1 MAPLK
6 IVLRDLK
13 RMVRNPVRTAL
24 LFALP
29 LMLAGIFS
37 LVFGGGAAS
46 EISIRVLVFDEDQGL
61 VSRLLGGAGSSPE
74 MDRRLDLV
82 PVGKEGFEMMERGEA
97 SALVHFPPGFTKNYL
112 DGEPVVISIIKNPAE
127 RFLPQVVEEGGRIGA
142 EILSQ
147 GSRVFRTELAT
158 IGGMTQNTAFPSD
171 LAVGSVASGVNNK
184 LQSLKRWVFPPVIN
198 LETTTVTPEITDE
211 EGAGGGISILGFL
224 LPGLSMMGILFL
236 AQSATR
242 DILHDRESGLVR
254 HLLTAPVSPVDYIAG
269 KCLSV
274 LVVSSLGF
282 FFLVAF
288 GIAAGVDW
296 GPAATTIALVLAAS
310 LAAAGAL
317 VLISSLVGTERQADA
332 LSTIVIMVWSLIG
345 GAFVPISQF
354 PDFLRPL
361 AKTTPV
367 FWAVDGFHKAMQQG
381 ADIAAVSTNL
391 LVLGGTGLI
400 FLGLGAAALRRRMA
414 GGLI

>member
-29 LMLAGIFS
+29 LMLAGIFA

-46 EISIRVLVFDEDQGL
+46 EISIRVLVYDEDQGL
-61 VSRLLGGAGSSPE
+61 VSRLLGGAGASPD

-82 PVGKEGFEMMERGEA
+82 PVGAEGFDMMERGEA
-97 SALVHFPPGFTKNYL
+97 SALVHIPAGFTQAYL
-112 DGEPVVISIIKNPAE
+112 DGEPAVIPIIKNPAE

-142 EILSQ
+142 EVLSQ
-147 GSRVFRTELAT
+147 GSRVFRTELAA
-158 IGGMTQNTAFPSD
+158 IGSMTSNTAFPSD
-171 LAVGSVASGVNNK
+171 LAVGSVASGVNHK
-184 LQSLKRWVFPPVIN
+184 LESLERWIFPPVID
-198 LETTTVTPEITDE
+198 LETVTVTPEITDE
-211 EGAGGGISILGFL
+211 GEGNGSGILGYF

-254 HLLTAPVSPVDYIAG
+254 HLLTAPVSPADYILG

-274 LVVSSLGF
+274 LVVSILGF
-282 FFLVAF
+282 FFLVIF
-288 GIAAGVDW
+288 GIVAGVDW
-296 GPAATTIALVLAAS
+296 GPAATTVALVLAAS
-310 LAAAGAL
+310 LAASGAL

-332 LSTIVIMVWSLIG
+332 LSTIVIMVWCLIG

-367 FWAVDGFHKAMQQG
+367 YWAIDGFQKAMHQG
-381 ADIAAVSTNL
+381 ADLAAVSTNL
-391 LVLGGTGLI
+391 MLLGGAGLI

>member
-24 LFALP
+24 LFSLP

-46 EISIRVLVFDEDQGL
+46 EISIRVLVYDEDQSL
-61 VSRLLGGAGSSPE
+61 ISRLLGGAGSSPE
-74 MDRRLDLV
+74 LDRRLDLV
-82 PVGKEGFEMMERGEA
+82 PVGEEGFEMMERGEA
-97 SALVHFPPGFTKNYL
+97 SALVHFPAGFTQNYL
-112 DGEPVVISIIKNPAE
+112 DGEPAVISIVKNPAE
-127 RFLPQVVEEGGRIGA
+127 RFLPQVIEEGGRIGA
-142 EILSQ
+142 EVLSQ
-147 GSRVFRTELAT
+147 GSRVFRTELET
-158 IGGMTQNTAFPSD
+158 IGAMTANTAFPSD
-171 LAVGSVASGVNNK
+171 LAVGSVASGVNHK
-184 LQSLKRWVFPPVIN
+184 LQSLERWVFPPVIN
-198 LETTTVTPEITDE
+198 LETTTVTPDTADVE
-211 EGAGGGISILGFL
+211 EAGGSSILGYF

-254 HLLTAPVSPVDYIAG
+254 HLLTAPVSPVDYIFG
-269 KCLSV
+269 KCISV
-274 LVVSSLGF
+274 LVVSTLGF
-282 FFLVAF
+282 FFLIAF
-288 GIAAGVDW
+288 GIAAGVNW
-296 GPAATTIALVLAAS
+296 GPATTTIALVLAAS
-310 LAAAGAL
+310 LAASGAL

-332 LSTIVIMVWSLIG
+332 LSTIVIMVWCLIG

-367 FWAVDGFHKAMQQG
+367 FWAVDGFQKAMQPG
-381 ADIAAVSTNL
+381 ADVAAVSTNL
-391 LVLGGTGLI
+391 MVLGGAGVI
-400 FLGLGAAALRRRMA
+400 FLGLGAVALRRRMA
-414 GGLI
+414 GGHI

>member
-6 IVLRDLK
+6 IVLRDLM

-29 LMLAGIFS
+29 LMLAGIFA
-37 LVFGGGAAS
+37 LVFGGGSAS
-46 EISIRVLVFDEDQGL
+46 EISIRVLVYDEDQGL
-61 VSRLLGGAGSSPE
+61 ISRLLGGAGASPD

-82 PVGKEGFEMMERGEA
+82 PVGAEGFDMMERGEA
-97 SALVHFPPGFTKNYL
+97 SALIHIPAGFTQAYL
-112 DGEPVVISIIKNPAE
+112 DGEPVVIPIIKNPAE

-147 GSRVFRTELAT
+147 GSRVFRTELET
-158 IGGMTQNTAFPSD
+158 IGSMTANDAFPSD
-171 LAVGSVASGVNNK
+171 LAVGSVASGVNHK
-184 LQSLKRWVFPPVIN
+184 LQSLERWVFPPVIN
-198 LETTTVTPEITDE
+198 LETTTVTPEITA
-211 EGAGGGISILGFL
+211 EGEGGGMSILGYF

-254 HLLTAPVSPVDYIAG
+254 HLLTAPVSPADYIFG

-274 LVVSSLGF
+274 LVVSTLGF

-296 GPAATTIALVLAAS
+296 GPAATTVALVLAAS
-310 LAAAGAL
+310 LAASGAL

-332 LSTIVIMVWSLIG
+332 LSTIVIMVWCLIG
-345 GAFVPISQF
+345 GAFVPVSQF
-354 PDFLRPL
+354 PNFFRPL

-367 FWAVDGFHKAMQQG
+367 FWAIDGFQKAMQQG
-381 ADIAAVSTNL
+381 AGITAVSTNL
-391 LVLGGTGLI
+391 LVLGGAGVI

>member
-1 MAPLK
+1 MAALI
-6 IVLRDLK
+6 IVVRDLK

-29 LMLAGIFS
+29 LMLAGIFA
-37 LVFGGGAAS
+37 LVFGRGATE
-46 EISIRVLVFDEDQGL
+46 EITIRVLVYDEDQGL
-61 VSRLLGGAGSSPE
+61 ISRLLGGAGASPD

-82 PVGKEGFEMMERGEA
+82 PVGAEGFEIMERGEA
-97 SALVHFPPGFTKNYL
+97 SALIHFPAGFTQSYL
-112 DGEPVVISIIKNPAE
+112 DGEPVVIPIVKNPAE

-142 EILSQ
+142 EVLSQ

-158 IGGMTQNTAFPSD
+158 IGSMTTNSTFPSD
-171 LAVGSVASGVNNK
+171 LAVGSVASGVNHK
-184 LQSLKRWVFPPVIN
+184 LESLERWVFPPVIN
-198 LETTTVTPEITDE
+198 LETTTVTPEITN
-211 EGAGGGISILGFL
+211 EGEGGGTSILGFF

-242 DILHDRESGLVR
+242 DILHDRESGLVK
-254 HLLTAPVSPVDYIAG
+254 HLLTAPVSPADYIFG

-274 LVVSSLGF
+274 LVVSTLGF
-282 FFLVAF
+282 FFLVVF
-288 GIAAGVDW
+288 GIAVGVDW
-296 GPAATTIALVLAAS
+296 GPAATTVALVLAAS
-310 LAAAGAL
+310 LAASGAL
-317 VLISSLVGTERQADA
+317 ILISSLVGTERQADA
-332 LSTIVIMVWSLIG
+332 LSTIVIMVWCLIG

-367 FWAVDGFHKAMQQG
+367 FWAVDGFQEAMQQG

-391 LVLGGTGLI
+391 LVLGGAGVI
-400 FLGLGAAALRRRMA
+400 FLVLGAAALRRRMA

>member
-1 MAPLK
+1 MAPLM
-6 IVLRDLK
+6 IVLRDLR

-29 LMLAGIFS
+29 LMLAGIFA
-37 LVFGGGAAS
+37 LVFGGDSVS
-46 EISIRVLVFDEDQGL
+46 EISIRVLVYDEDQGL

-82 PVGKEGFEMMERGEA
+82 PVGDEGFDMMERGEA
-97 SALVHFPPGFTKNYL
+97 SALVHFPAGFTQAYL
-112 DGEPVVISIIKNPAE
+112 DGEPTVISIVKNPAE
-127 RFLPQVVEEGGRIGA
+127 RFLPQVVEEGGRIAA

-147 GSRVFRTELAT
+147 GSRVFRTELET
-158 IGGMTQNTAFPSD
+158 IGGLTTAEAFPSD
-171 LAVGSVASGVNNK
+171 LAVAGVASGVNRK
-184 LQSLKRWVFPPVIN
+184 LQSLERWVFPPVID
-198 LETTTVTPEITDE
+198 LETTTATPDPTQE
-211 EGAGGGISILGFL
+211 GGGNGILGLF

-242 DILHDRESGLVR
+242 DILHDRESGLLR
-254 HLLTAPVSPVDYIAG
+254 RLLTAPVSPGDYILG

-274 LVVSSLGF
+274 LIVSTLGF

-296 GPAATTIALVLAAS
+296 GPAATTVALVLAAS
-310 LAAAGAL
+310 LAASGAL

-345 GAFVPISQF
+345 GAFLPVSQF
-354 PDFLRPL
+354 PAFLLPL

-367 FWAVDGFHKAMQQG
+367 YWAVDGFHVAMRQG
-381 ADIAAVSTNL
+381 ADIGAVSTNL
-391 LVLGGTGLI
+391 LVLGGAGVI

-414 GGLI
+414 RGLI

>member
-1 MAPLK
+1 MVPLK

-29 LMLAGIFS
+29 LMLAGIFA

-46 EISIRVLVFDEDQGL
+46 EISIRVLVYDEDQGL
-61 VSRLLGGAGSSPE
+61 VSRLLGGAGAGPE

-97 SALVHFPPGFTKNYL
+97 SALVHLPSGFTQNYL
-112 DGEPVVISIIKNPAE
+112 DGEPTVISIIKNPAE

-158 IGGMTQNTAFPSD
+158 IGNMTKNTAFPAD
-171 LAVGSVASGVNNK
+171 LAVGSVASGVNHK
-184 LQSLKRWVFPPVIN
+184 LQSLERWVFPPVIN

-211 EGAGGGISILGFL
+211 DGEGGGTGILGFF

-254 HLLTAPVSPVDYIAG
+254 HLLTAPVSSADYIAG

-274 LVVSSLGF
+274 LVVSTVGF
-282 FFLVAF
+282 FLLVAF

-296 GPAATTIALVLAAS
+296 GPAPTTVALVLTAS
-310 LAAAGAL
+310 LAAAGTL

-332 LSTIVIMVWSLIG
+332 LSTIIIMVWCLIG

-367 FWAVDGFHKAMQQG
+367 FWAVDGFQKAMQQG
-381 ADIAAVSTNL
+381 AGITAVSTNL
-391 LVLGGTGLI
+391 LVLGGAGVI

>member
-1 MAPLK
+1 MAPLI
-6 IVLRDLK
+6 IVLRDLR

-29 LMLAGIFS
+29 LMLAGIFA
-37 LVFGGGAAS
+37 LVFGGDAGS

-61 VSRLLGGAGSSPE
+61 VSRLLGGAGSSPD

-82 PVGKEGFEMMERGEA
+82 PVGNEGFKMMERGEA
-97 SALVHFPPGFTKNYL
+97 SALVHFPAGFTQSYL

-158 IGGMTQNTAFPSD
+158 IGSMTTNTAFPSD
-171 LAVGSVASGVNNK
+171 LAVGSVASGVNHK
-184 LQSLKRWVFPPVIN
+184 LQSLERWVFPPVID
-198 LETTTVTPEITDE
+198 LETTTVTPETTDE
-211 EGAGGGISILGFL
+211 GENSGNSILGFF

-254 HLLTAPVSPVDYIAG
+254 HLLTAPVSPADYILG

-274 LVVSSLGF
+274 LVVSTLGF

-296 GPAATTIALVLAAS
+296 GPAATTVALVLAAS

-317 VLISSLVGTERQADA
+317 VLISSMVGTERQADA

-345 GAFVPISQF
+345 GAFVPVSQF

-367 FWAVDGFHKAMQQG
+367 FWAVDGFQKAMQQG

-391 LVLGGTGLI
+391 LVLGGAGVI

>member
-1 MAPLK
+1 MASLT

-13 RMVRNPVRTAL
+13 RMARNPVRTAL

-29 LMLAGIFS
+29 LMLAGIFA

-46 EISIRVLVFDEDQGL
+46 EISIRVLVYDEDQGL
-61 VSRLLGGAGSSPE
+61 ISRLLGGAGASPD
-74 MDRRLDLV
+74 MDQRLDLV
-82 PVGKEGFEMMERGEA
+82 PVGDEGFDMMERGEA
-97 SALVHFPPGFTKNYL
+97 SAMVHFPSGFTQAYL
-112 DGEPVVISIIKNPAE
+112 DGEPTVVSIIKNPAE

-142 EILSQ
+142 EVLSQ
-147 GSRVFRTELAT
+147 GSRVFRTELAA
-158 IGGMTQNTAFPSD
+158 IGSMTTNTAFPSD
-171 LAVGSVASGVNNK
+171 LAVGSVASGVTHK
-184 LQSLKRWVFPPVIN
+184 LQSLERWVFPPVIN
-198 LETTTVTPEITDE
+198 LETTTVTPEMTN
-211 EGAGGGISILGFL
+211 EGEGGGMNILGFF

-254 HLLTAPVSPVDYIAG
+254 HLFPAPVSPADYILG

-274 LVVSSLGF
+274 LAVSTLGF
-282 FFLVAF
+282 FFLVIF
-288 GIAAGVDW
+288 GIAAGVTW
-296 GPAATTIALVLAAS
+296 GPILTVVLLVLASS
-310 LAAAGAL
+310 LAASGTL

-332 LSTIVIMVWSLIG
+332 LSTIVIMVWCLIG
-345 GAFVPISQF
+345 GAFVPVSQF

-391 LVLGGTGLI
+391 LVLGGAGVI

>member
-6 IVLRDLK
+6 IVLRDLR
-13 RMVRNPVRTAL
+13 RMVRNPLRTAL

-29 LMLAGIFS
+29 LMLAGIFA
-37 LVFGGGAAS
+37 LVFGGGSAS
-46 EISIRVLVFDEDQGL
+46 EISIRVLVYDEDQGL
-61 VSRLLGGAGSSPE
+61 VSRLLGGAGSSPD

-82 PVGKEGFEMMERGEA
+82 PVGAEGFDMMERGEA
-97 SALVHFPPGFTKNYL
+97 SALVHIPAGFTQAYL
-112 DGEPVVISIIKNPAE
+112 DGEPAVIPIIKNPAE

-142 EILSQ
+142 EVLSQ
-147 GSRVFRTELAT
+147 GSRVFRTELAA
-158 IGGMTQNTAFPSD
+158 IGGMTANSAFPSD
-171 LAVGSVASGVNNK
+171 LAVGSVASGVNHK
-184 LQSLKRWVFPPVIN
+184 LESLERWVFPPVIN
-198 LETTTVTPEITDE
+198 LETVTVKPEITDE
-211 EGAGGGISILGFL
+211 GEGNGSTILGYF

-254 HLLTAPVSPVDYIAG
+254 HLLTAPVSPADYIVG

-274 LVVSSLGF
+274 LVISTLGF
-282 FFLVAF
+282 FLLVAF

-296 GPAATTIALVLAAS
+296 GPTSTVVALVLTAS
-310 LAAAGAL
+310 LAVAGAL
-317 VLISSLVGTERQADA
+317 VLVSSLVGTERQADA
-332 LSTIVIMVWSLIG
+332 LSTIVIMVWCLIG
-345 GAFVPISQF
+345 GAFVPVSQF

-367 FWAVDGFHKAMQQG
+367 FWAVDGFQKAMQQG

-391 LVLGGTGLI
+391 LVLGGVGVI
-400 FLGLGAAALRRRMA
+400 FLVLGAAALRRRMA

>member
-6 IVLRDLK
+6 IVLRDLR
-13 RMVRNPVRTAL
+13 RMVRNPIRTGL

-29 LMLAGIFS
+29 LMMAGIFA
-37 LVFGGGAAS
+37 LVFGGGSVS
-46 EISIRVLVFDEDQGL
+46 EISIRVLVYDEDQGL
-61 VSRLLGGAGSSPE
+61 VSSLLGGAGSSPD

-82 PVGKEGFEMMERGEA
+82 PVGDEGFEMMERGEA
-97 SALVHFPPGFTKNYL
+97 SALVHIPAGFAQAYL
-112 DGEPVVISIIKNPAE
+112 DGEPAVVSIVKNPAE

-158 IGGMTQNTAFPSD
+158 IGNLITNTGFPSD
-171 LAVGSVASGVNNK
+171 LAVGSVASGVNQK
-184 LQSLKRWVFPPVIN
+184 LQSLDKWVLPPVID
-198 LETTTVTPEITDE
+198 LVTSTVTPETTE
-211 EGAGGGISILGFL
+211 ESENGGNGILGFF

-254 HLLTAPVSPVDYIAG
+254 HLLTAPVSPSDYILG

-274 LVVSSLGF
+274 LLISTLGF

-288 GIAAGVDW
+288 GIAAGVNW
-296 GPAATTIALVLAAS
+296 GPVSTTVALVLTAS

-317 VLISSLVGTERQADA
+317 VLISSLVGTERQADT
-332 LSTIVIMVWSLIG
+332 LSTIVITVWCLIG

-361 AKTTPV
+361 AKMTPV
-367 FWAVDGFHKAMQQG
+367 FWAVDGFQKAMQHG

-391 LVLGGTGLI
+391 LVLGGTGVI